1 MRLALQH
8 LKVCFMSH
16 FSVLVIGA
24 DHEAQLAPYH
34 EFECTGENDQYV
46 QDVDVTQEMNEAIE
60 KGESIEDA
68 LGYYGLEEK
77 IVDDESRVEKVGD
90 DCEHKYGYAIVKDG
104 KLIKAVNR
112 TNPNRKWDWYQ
123 VGGRWSGFLKLKPG
137 SNGVTGRKGLLGSCA
152 NDADGYCDQAKK
164 GDIDFDAMRDEAGEK
179 AAKKW
184 DLFHKHLGHLLPYFV
199 SWTAMRELHVS
210 IDNAREQ
217 YHAQPL
223 IQRKNQ
229 LSKRESP
236 LTEGERDFF
245 VWLDAEDYM
254 TSREEHIQRARDR
267 AIVTF
272 AVVKDSKWFEKGEMG
287 WWGAVSDEKDQNDW
301 NRQFNELLDGL
312 PDDTVLTVVD
322 CHI

>member
-1 MRLALQH
+1 MSTQKTKPELTPLALQH

-24 DHEAQLAPYH
+24 DHKAQLAPYH

-46 QDVDVTQEMNEAIE
+46 QDVDITAEIQAMIDEG
-60 KGESIEDA
+60 KTLDDA
-68 LGYYGLEEK
+68 LGYHGLEDKVAESL
-77 IVDDESRVEKVGD
+77 DEIDIEGD

-123 VGGRWSGFLKLKPG
+123 VGGRWSGFLKLKAG
-137 SNGVTGRKGLLGSCA
+137 GTGGNGKRGWMNR
-152 NDADGYCDQAKK
+152 NDVIEAGYCDQAKK
-164 GDIDFDAMRDEAGEK
+164 GDIDFDAMRDEKGAK
-179 AAKKW
+179 AAATW
-184 DLFHKHLGHLLPYFV
+184 DKAYSLHHGQTWETWP
-199 SWTAMRELHVS
+199 AMRERLGVEE
-210 IDNAREQ
+210 ARKQ
-217 YHAQPL
+217 YHEQPA
-223 IQRKNQ
+223 IQAMRKDDDLRWHDSLDVFMQ
-229 LSKRESP
+229 S
-236 LTEGERDFF
+236 RDEF
-245 VWLDAEDYM
+245 
-254 TSREEHIQRARDR
+254 IQAARDR

-272 AVVKDSKWFEKGEMG
+272 AVVKEGQWFEKGEMG
-287 WWGAVSDEKDQNDW
+287 WWACVSNEKDQNDW